1 MEGQMLLLFGTLR
14 LREVSRTFAWRKQDG
29 PEDWEVKG
37 LLCFYSVT
45 YALLLSRAGWL
56 QPRGTSGVGVPNAR
70 TLRRHIWCD
79 FPVV

>member
-1 MEGQMLLLFGTLR
+1 MLLLFGTLR
-14 LREVSRTFAWRKQDG
+14 LREVSRTFAWQKQDG
-29 PEDWEVKG
+29 LEDWQVKG
-37 LLCFYSVT
+37 PLCFCYVT
-45 YALLLSRAGWL
+45 CGLLLSRAGWL